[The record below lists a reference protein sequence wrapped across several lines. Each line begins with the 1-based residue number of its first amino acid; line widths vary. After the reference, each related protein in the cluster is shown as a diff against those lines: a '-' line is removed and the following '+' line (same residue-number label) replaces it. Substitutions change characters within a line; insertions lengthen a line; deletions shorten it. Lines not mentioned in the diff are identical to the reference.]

1 MLENNG
7 GSELWKVCSGS
18 VRRSLKGAL
27 VLAIVL
33 LLTTLPDPSVDA
45 EQGGLKM
52 PWREAGLTERQ
63 AAAHLLNRFTFGARP
78 GDIDRVVEMGL
89 ERWVEEQLRGDLPD
103 PIVDDKLSGAKS
115 LDLSAR
121 KTAELYPNGGRVLR
135 MAIREGAI
143 ERPENGDER
152 QLGERDGVQRAD
164 RRKARQWARERGFRN
179 RREATYELVGQ
190 KLIRGVY
197 SENQLNEVLTDF
209 WFNHF
214 NVSITDNQARIY
226 VWPYERDAI
235 RPHVTGSFRAMLEA
249 TAKHPAMLHYLD
261 NVRSAAGDGAETTLD
276 MRRASFDGDRRSK
289 RWERRRQQRNNRSGE
304 DQRRRGRRS
313 EGLNENYARELM
325 ELHTLGVDGGYDQN
339 DVVEVARAFTG
350 WSTYP
355 PEGRGGDL
363 GRRIRRAQRYPEAG
377 FVFEDSFIFRA
388 DAHDAGPKT
397 VLGHKLPAGRGME
410 DGLEVLDLLAAHP
423 STARHL
429 ARKFAARF
437 VRDEPPAAL
446 VDRLAATYERTNG
459 DLGQWV
465 RTLVES
471 PEFWAPEARH
481 AKIKSPFE
489 VVISALRVVD
499 AEVTDPR
506 GIYDWI
512 RRMGQPL
519 YAYQAPTGFP
529 DRAGAWVSTGA
540 LLSRMNFGLQLATGQ
555 VPGVRLDLP
564 SLAAGGRPAGG
575 RPAGGRPAEGQQ
587 PASLDEAL
595 DVYLPLLLV
604 ERDVDAAKARLSEV
618 IHDPELAQKIAD
630 AAPSGEEDLGF
641 GPDSMDDEWDV
652 MAGPGRGGRGEGR
665 RGRAGR
671 RAPPPAGPV
680 DHSPVAHVA
689 GVILGSPEFQRR

>member
-1 MLENNG
+1 MSVNGG
-7 GSELWKVCSGS
+7 GSELWKMCSAGMWRFVIVTLVIVGAGLS
-18 VRRSLKGAL
+18 ASLLG
-27 VLAIVL
+27 
-33 LLTTLPDPSVDA
+33 PSVEA
-45 EQGGLKM
+45 EPGGLHM

-63 AAAHLLNRFTFGARP
+63 AAAYLLDRFTFGARP
-78 GDIDRVVEMGL
+78 GDVDRVVETGL
-89 ERWVEEQLRGDLPD
+89 ERWLEQQLRGDLPD
-103 PIVDDKLSGAKS
+103 PVVDQKLSGAKS

-121 KTAELYPNGGRVLR
+121 KTAEVYPNGGAVLR
-135 MAIREGAI
+135 MAIREGVI
-143 ERPENGDER
+143 DRPENGDDL
-152 QLGERDGVQRAD
+152 QLSGGDGPGRDGLERDD
-164 RRKARQWARERGFRN
+164 RRKARQWARERGARP

-197 SENQLNEVLTDF
+197 SENQLSEVLTDF

-261 NVRSAAGDGAETTLD
+261 NVRSTAGDGAETTLD
-276 MRRASFDGDRRSK
+276 LRRAAFDDRRAR
-289 RWERRRQQRNNRSGE
+289 RWERRRQQRMQRNSRSGE
-304 DQRRRGRRS
+304 DRQRRGRRS

-355 PEGRGGDL
+355 PAGRGGDL

-377 FVFEDSFIFRA
+377 FLFEESFIFRA

-397 VLGHKLPAGRGME
+397 VLGHELPAGRGVE

-423 STARHL
+423 STAHHL
-429 ARKFAARF
+429 ARKFAVRF
-437 VRDEPPAAL
+437 VRDEPPSAL
-446 VDRLAATYERTNG
+446 VDRLAATYERTSG

-471 PEFWAPEARH
+471 PEFWASEARR

-529 DRAGAWVSTGA
+529 DRAGAWVNTGA

-555 VPGVRLDLP
+555 VPGVRLDLA
-564 SLAAGGRPAGG
+564 SLAGEQR
-575 RPAGGRPAEGQQ
+575 

-595 DVYLPLLLV
+595 DLYLPLLLI
-604 ERDVDAAKARLSEV
+604 ERDVHATKIRLREV

-630 AAPSGEEDLGF
+630 AAPSHDEDLGF
-641 GPDSMDDEWDV
+641 GPESMDDDWDV
-652 MAGPGRGGRGEGR
+652 MSGPGQGR
-665 RGRAGR
+665 RGLERRGR
-671 RAPPPAGPV
+671 RAPPPVGPA